1 MKTWSYLIL
10 GFGGLILS
18 ACKSRDEA
26 VRVENHNG
34 QELYV
39 CDYFKVKDTQVTLK
53 LSDMVDSLEIIK
65 LENDS
70 NAMIGYSNVYLSENY
85 MLLRPDRKSPVKL
98 FTRQGKYL
106 NDIGVVGRGPGEYT
120 TVYDMQIDEKRGMVY
135 FLPWTTNVLY
145 CYDLKGHFRS
155 AMPLAGRIP
164 KGKFRVQDSLLKVV
178 ALPFEKEVKWAAFCH
193 DFNTG
198 QLVDSIAAAPYTIDR
213 NYGNE
218 LKGDWDNNSVYF
230 FVWKG
235 KQDSLY
241 HYEPGKNS
249 LTPCFTVD
257 YGGIEEIPIHD
268 YRETGDYFWFTTST
282 MVPTGERT
290 STNKIEKSIL
300 VDKKNR
306 TATSSYNV
314 ENDYLGCYTSLWSF
328 SNGYYAEN
336 FSPMKLKNKLEK
348 AAKRN
353 DLSPEVQKRINDLLA
368 DIDEEGNNYVIIGKM
383 KGRK

>member
-1 MKTWSYLIL
+1 MKKWTSLL
-10 GFGGLILS
+10 PGMTAMLLF
-18 ACKSRDEA
+18 ACGSGDDA
-26 VRVENHNG
+26 VKVIEQNG
-34 QELYV
+34 HELYV
-39 CDYFKVKDTQVTLK
+39 CDYFKVKDTPVTLK
-53 LSDMVDSLEIIK
+53 LSDMVEPLEIIK
-65 LENDS
+65 LENDT

-85 MLLRPDRKSPVKL
+85 MLLRPDWKSPVKL
-98 FTRQGKYL
+98 FDRQGKYL
-106 NDIGVVGRGPGEYT
+106 NDIGTIGRGPGEYT

-135 FLPWTTNVLY
+135 FLPWTNNVLY
-145 CYDLKGHFRS
+145 CYDLKGDFKS
-155 AMPLAGRIP
+155 AVPLAGRLP
-164 KGKFRVQDSLLKVV
+164 KGKFKVQDNLLTVV
-178 ALPFEKEVKWAAFCH
+178 ALPFDRGVKWAAFCQ
-193 DFNTG
+193 DFDTG
-198 QLVDSIAAAPYTIDR
+198 RLLDSVAAGPYAVNSD
-213 NYGNE
+213 YSNE
-218 LKGDWDNNSVYF
+218 LNGDWDNNSFYF

-282 MVPTGERT
+282 IVQTGKNT
-290 STNKIEKSIL
+290 YTNKTEKSIL

-314 ENDYLGCYTSLWSF
+314 ENDYLGIYTSLWSF

-336 FSPMKLKNKLEK
+336 ISPVKLKEKLEK
-348 AAKRN
+348 ASKRK
-353 DLSPEVQKRINDLLA
+353 DLTPEVEQRIDDLLA

-383 KGRK
+383 KK